1 MNFAN
6 IANQIKFI
14 DTYKCYQES
23 LSILASTMTDEE
35 RSNIKK
41 GV

>member
-1 MNFAN
+1 MNITFAN

-14 DTYKCYQES
+14 DMYYQQG
-23 LSILASTMTDEE
+23 LSVLASTMTDEE

-41 GV
+41 EC